1 MESMEESPSTELGL
15 NQKCPATLDSV
26 QMEEQML
33 LHKNKMILKNI
44 AKITIFILKFDSK
57 NKMAILLYVN
67 IIHMLRKDLID
78 IVFVAIIDNL
88 NKNKNNLNTN
98 LQRPPQCTMCFYWG
112 PDVPLVFFDYFLLLA
127 PNHYGRSMLM

>member
-44 AKITIFILKFDSK
+44 AIITTLILNFDSN
-57 NKMAILLYVN
+57 NKKAISLNVN
-67 IIHMLRKDLID
+67 IIHMLRKDWID
-78 IVFVAIIDNL
+78 IVFVAIFDNL
-88 NKNKNNLNTN
+88 K
-98 LQRPPQCTMCFYWG
+98 
-112 PDVPLVFFDYFLLLA
+112 
-127 PNHYGRSMLM
+127 